1 VGAWGRQSRQEGWS
15 IDGRAMSSV
24 KGGSRLALIS
34 TLDIKA
40 GTGRGR
46 ATCASFGAERWGL
59 GTHEWSRLVAHSR
72 EPWLVS
78 CAAWR

>member
-1 VGAWGRQSRQEGWS
+1 MEHRWPGDGQCEGE
-15 IDGRAMSSV
+15 V
-24 KGGSRLALIS
+24 ERLALIS

-40 GTGRGR
+40 GTGGRR

-72 EPWLVS
+72 EP
-78 CAAWR
+78 